1 MPKLAAVEAQALKL
15 DSRSRAKLVERLI
28 LSLDGASEAEI
39 EKLWIQE
46 AERRVQEIREGRVV
60 LQPASVVLRRALRE
74 FSRKRSGST
83 R

>member
-28 LSLDGASEAEI
+28 LSLDGTSEAEI

-60 LQPASVVLRRALRE
+60 LQPASVVLRRARRE
-74 FSRKRSGST
+74 LSRKRSGST